1 MMNEVA
7 FNVPREWRNTIRSL
21 DIIIIQRRAG
31 REETRGDAA
40 RDAETTDDDARVVY
54 LVRATRAT
62 VRAT

>member
-7 FNVPREWRNTIRSL
+7 FNVPREWRNTIRL
-21 DIIIIQRRAG
+21 LIIIQRRAG

>member
-1 MMNEVA
+1 MFQESGATPSVIQRRR
-7 FNVPREWRNTIRSL
+7 FV
-21 DIIIIQRRAG
+21 IQRRAG

>member
-7 FNVPREWRNTIRSL
+7 FNVPREWRNTIRQL
-21 DIIIIQRRAG
+21 DIIQRRAG

>member
-7 FNVPREWRNTIRSL
+7 FNVPREWRNTICPL
-21 DIIIIQRRAG
+21 DIIQRRAG

>member
-1 MMNEVA
+1 MFQESGATPSVIQRRR
-7 FNVPREWRNTIRSL
+7 FV
-21 DIIIIQRRAG
+21 IQRRAG

-40 RDAETTDDDARVVY
+40 SDAETTDDDARVVY

>member
-1 MMNEVA
+1 MFQESGATPSVY
-7 FNVPREWRNTIRSL
+7 WTS
-21 DIIIIQRRAG
+21 IIQRRAG

-40 RDAETTDDDARVVY
+40 SDAETTDDDARVVY

>member
-7 FNVPREWRNTIRSL
+7 FNVPREWRNTIRPR
-21 DIIIIQRRAG
+21 DIIHRRAG

>member
-21 DIIIIQRRAG
+21 DIIIQRRAG

>member
-7 FNVPREWRNTIRSL
+7 FNVPREWRNTIRRL
-21 DIIIIQRRAG
+21 DIIQRRAG